1 MKKFLLFALSLLLTF
16 CAAGCSAG
24 GERDIRPQ
32 VVTTVF
38 PQYDLV
44 RTIAGDT
51 VSLIL
56 LLPPGAESHGYE
68 PTPKNMAAVTECDL
82 FIEIGGPSE
91 HWAAHLRQAADKDTD
106 TPRILTLM
114 TLDGIT
120 LLNTEE
126 TGHDHN
132 HDHGE
137 DHLHTHDHE
146 TDEHIWLSLRNM
158 MLMTEAIC
166 RELCAL
172 LPENADL
179 YRANADAYLE
189 ELSVL
194 DARLTEITAGAARRT
209 LIFGDRFPFRYLTY
223 DYGLTAYA
231 AYPGCA
237 AEGEPA
243 PATVADL
250 IERMKNEQIP
260 VIFTIEFSR
269 GEVANTIAAETG
281 AKRLELHSCHNLSP
295 ADFSAEVTYL
305 DLMYRNADAL
315 AEALN

>member
-1 MKKFLLFALSLLLTF
+1 MKKILLFALSLLLILCTAG
-16 CAAGCSAG
+16 CAANGA
-24 GERDIRPQ
+24 RDDRPE
-32 VVTTVF
+32 VVATVF

-44 RTIAGDT
+44 RAIAGDT
-51 VSLIL
+51 VSLTL
-56 LLPPGAESHGYE
+56 LLPLGTESHGYE

-91 HWAAHLRQAADKDTD
+91 QWAAVLRQAAEGDADA
-106 TPRILTLM
+106 PRVLTLM
-114 TLDGIT
+114 SLEGIT
-120 LLNTEE
+120 LLNTEGA
-126 TGHDHN
+126 GHD

-137 DHLHTHDHE
+137 EHLHIHDYE
-146 TDEHIWLSLRNM
+146 TDEHIWLSPRNM
-158 MLMTEAIC
+158 AVIAEAIC

-172 LPENADL
+172 VPDNADL
-179 YRANADAYLE
+179 YRANTDAYLAGLE
-189 ELSVL
+189 AL
-194 DARLTEITAGAARRT
+194 DAHLTEIVSVAARRT
-209 LIFGDRFPFRYLTY
+209 IIFGDRFPFRYLTH

-243 PATVADL
+243 PATVAAL
-250 IERMKNEQIP
+250 IERLRAEQIP
-260 VIFTIEFSR
+260 AVFTIEFSR
-269 GEVANTIAAETG
+269 GEVADAIAAETG

-295 ADFSAEVTYL
+295 ADFGAGVTYL

>member
-1 MKKFLLFALSLLLTF
+1 MKKILLFLLSLLLLLSATG
-16 CAAGCSAG
+16 CAADG
-24 GERDIRPQ
+24 GQDDRPR
-32 VVTTVF
+32 VVATVF

-44 RTIAGDT
+44 RAIAGDT
-51 VSLIL
+51 VSLTL

-68 PTPKNMAAVTECDL
+68 PTPKNMTAVTECDL

-91 HWAAHLRQAADKDTD
+91 QWAADLRQAAAGDTNA
-106 TPRILTLM
+106 PRVLTLM
-114 TLDGIT
+114 DLEGIT

-126 TGHDHN
+126 AGHDDGHT
-132 HDHGE
+132 HGE
-137 DHLHTHDHE
+137 DHIHTHDHE

-158 MLMTEAIC
+158 AVMAEAVC
-166 RELCAL
+166 GELCAL
-172 LPENADL
+172 LPECADL
-179 YRANADAYLE
+179 YRANADAYLA
-189 ELSVL
+189 ELAAL

-209 LIFGDRFPFRYLTY
+209 LIFGDRFPFRYLTH

-243 PATVADL
+243 PATVATL
-250 IERMKNEQIP
+250 IEQIRDEQIP
-260 VIFTIEFSR
+260 VVFTIEFSR
-269 GEVANTIAAETG
+269 GEVADAIAAETG

-295 ADFSAEVTYL
+295 ADFAAGVTYL
-305 DLMYRNADAL
+305 DLMHRNADAL

>member
-1 MKKFLLFALSLLLTF
+1 MKKILLFALSLLLIL

-24 GERDIRPQ
+24 GERDTHPQ
-32 VVTTVF
+32 VVATVF

-44 RTIAGDT
+44 RAIAGDT
-51 VSLIL
+51 VGLTL

-91 HWAAHLRQAADKDTD
+91 QWAADLRQAAEGDTNA
-106 TPRILTLM
+106 PRVLTLM
-114 TLDGIT
+114 TLEGIT

-126 TGHDHN
+126 TEHDHD

-137 DHLHTHDHE
+137 DHIHTHDHE
-146 TDEHIWLSLRNM
+146 TDEHIWLSLRNTAVM
-158 MLMTEAIC
+158 AEAIC

-172 LPENADL
+172 IPENADL
-179 YRANADAYLE
+179 YRANTDAYLA
-189 ELSVL
+189 ELDAL
-194 DARLTEITAGAARRT
+194 DARLTEITAVAARRT
-209 LIFGDRFPFRYLTY
+209 LIFGDRFPFRYLTH

-243 PATVADL
+243 PATVASL
-250 IERMKNEQIP
+250 IARIKAEQIP
-260 VIFTIEFSR
+260 AVFTIEFSR
-269 GEVANTIAAETG
+269 GEVADAIAAETG

-295 ADFSAEVTYL
+295 ADFAAGLTYL
-305 DLMYRNADAL
+305 ELMQRNADAL